1 VSQNVPIVLAFT
13 WSDLADLALAVFLFA
28 VGLSLAYAF
37 VRLGGT
43 LARVSA
49 FIKGAQEEVL
59 PVINKVGG
67 TVDRVNGQLDKVDQ
81 VTDSA
86 VDAADS
92 VDTAI
97 RAVSLAI
104 QRPVQKVAGFAAGVS
119 HGAATLR
126 TERSWGSAVD
136 RAKEAAARREQELA
150 DELRRV
156 DEDEA

>member
-1 VSQNVPIVLAFT
+1 VSLVAFS
-13 WSDLADLALAVFLFA
+13 WNDLVDIALALFLFT

-43 LARVSA
+43 LGRLST

-67 TVDRVNGQLDKVDQ
+67 SVDRVNAQLDKVDQ

-92 VDTAI
+92 VDTAV
-97 RAVSLAI
+97 RAVTLAI
-104 QRPVQKVAGFAAGVS
+104 QRPVQKIAGLASGLA

-126 TERSWGSAVD
+126 VERDWRSAVERGKD
-136 RAKEAAARREQELA
+136 AASRRERELG
-150 DELRRV
+150 DELRHTGER
-156 DEDEA
+156 DR